1 MTSWFVWVIVAG
13 LLTLLEL
20 LVPTGFVLLCF
31 AVACLATAAVS
42 LVSERLQVQLAAFSV
57 ATTVCFV
64 ALRPFFQRRSHPP
77 GGPVRTNVHA
87 LLDREARVTAEV
99 TALGGQVKVGGEEW
113 AAFSEGPAAIPVGT
127 MVRVVAITGNRLR
140 VALGNQG

>member
-1 MTSWFVWVIVAG
+1 MSAWFVWLLAAG
-13 LLTLLEL
+13 LLTLAEL
-20 LVPTGFVLLCF
+20 SLPTGFVVLCF
-31 AVACLATAAVS
+31 AIACLVTAGVS
-42 LVSERLQVQLAAFSV
+42 LISESLQLQLAVFSV

-64 ALRPFFQRRSHPP
+64 AIRPFFQRHAHPP

-113 AAFSEGPAAIPVGT
+113 AAFSEGADAIPVGT
-127 MVRVVAITGNRLR
+127 MVRVVAITGNRLS
-140 VALGNQG
+140 VAVGTKS